1 MDLIEFIK
9 HKGFKIQELA
19 TALPV
24 DPSFLSRALKGQRN
38 LNAAQI
44 QKMATLL
51 ELPIEAVQAYFLS
64 FQVQK
69 ILQPYPNLVNAVFKL
84 AEERIAYLS
93 GTQRNQTIQLPA
105 KLAPK
110 LELLTQLQQ
119 QWKKCKPLDAVQL
132 QKLKS
137 YFNLAYTYESNRI
150 EGNTLSMQ
158 ETNLVVN
165 EGITVGGKTL
175 QEHLEAINHQE
186 AIHFIEELL
195 FNPQPFNKTI
205 LLQLH
210 RLILLGI
217 DTKNAGAYR
226 KVEVRISGSKHIPPA
241 ALQVDDLMEGYFEFY
256 ELNKRTLHPVIL
268 AAEMHERLVS
278 IHPFIDGNG
287 RTARLVMNLILL
299 QNGYTLVNI
308 KGNLKNRLKY
318 YQALEQVQLNHEHTD
333 FYKLILSAA
342 EKSLLEHIE
351 LAG

>member
-1 MDLIEFIK
+1 MK
-9 HKGFKIQELA
+9 
-19 TALPV
+19 
-24 DPSFLSRALKGQRN
+24 RN
-38 LNAAQI
+38 KTI
-44 QKMATLL
+44 
-51 ELPIEAVQAYFLS
+51 ELPSNL
-64 FQVQK
+64 VQK
-69 ILQPYPNLVNAVFKL
+69 
-84 AEERIAYLS
+84 
-93 GTQRNQTIQLPA
+93 
-105 KLAPK
+105 
-110 LELLTQLQQ
+110 LEQLTQLQE
-119 QWKKCKPLDAVQL
+119 QWKQSKPLDALQL

-150 EGNTLSMQ
+150 EGNTLSLQ
-158 ETNLVVN
+158 ETNLVIN

-195 FNPQPFNKTI
+195 FTAQPFNQSI

-210 RLILLGI
+210 RLILMGI
-217 DTKNAGAYR
+217 DTKNAGTYR
-226 KVEVRISGSKHIPPA
+226 KVEVRISGSKHIPPN
-241 ALQVDDLMEGYFEFY
+241 ALQVAALMEGYFEFY

-318 YQALEQVQLNHEHTD
+318 YQALEQVQLNHEHTE
-333 FYKLILSAA
+333 FFKLILSSA
-342 EKSLLEHIE
+342 EKSLLQHLE